1 MLPAK
6 TNDLLD
12 TLISEMAK
20 ALLTSAVD
28 LHDERQVLRALVA
41 AGFSQGDALAF
52 SDQAIQ
58 TALAKQGKSSG
69 EQTNG

>member
-20 ALLTSAVD
+20 ALLTSAAD
-28 LHDERQVLRALVA
+28 LHDERQVLRALVE
-41 AGFSQGDALAF
+41 AGFSEGDALSL
-52 SDQAIQ
+52 SDQAIK
-58 TALAKQGKSSG
+58 TAITG
-69 EQTNG
+69 EPQ